1 MFLLLNKFAKVSKTL
16 SNYIYIYSYA
26 FSKILLVNIFLV
38 IFILNFNML
47 ARANSDTLQPA
58 LTIDSIIRNITILV

>member
-1 MFLLLNKFAKVSKTL
+1 MSLLLNKFAKVSKTL
-16 SNYIYIYSYA
+16 SNYIYSYA
-26 FSKILLVNIFLV
+26 FSNILFVNIFVV